1 MLKMKKIVCNRS
13 ITLLLSVVTL
23 ILCPTIA
30 EAANMTL
37 NLTIDGIYPSELAQ
51 GEARGK
57 GYVYV
62 DASSSFAGSSHAI
75 SSDGLLLESTKVMPK
90 LSDTQYMSQDNRTI
104 TFSGVSLRAIE
115 ADGSRFIGWGIN
127 GDIEGN
133 TMLVDNDISSTNKTY
148 TCTSSTGGTSNKT
161 HSATYYAKFIARTYQ
176 ARVENGSAIILNAD
190 GSTKPGGGV
199 VTYIIK
205 DKGTDGTTLND
216 ASTRSAIT
224 MSDGVSTFTQSA
236 DNQGGSKGASYE
248 VEWTVTVEE
257 GYYLAGWATN
267 PDGTGLIN
275 GATTK
280 TYTDQ
285 TKTETETSATTRKL
299 YAVLRECVVYK
310 DNARAVAILV
320 NNEGVPE
327 IKNGTYVK
335 EGGYVNI
342 NAEAVDQMDVTA
354 GTGNYITSEA
364 TSYKFNYTYNVTEKT
379 GYKFM
384 GWYDKTALENQCT
397 TNGKVD
403 FSQAESTQKS
413 YEKEHTTTVLYSNKA
428 NAPEGATMYAV
439 FRPSI
444 TYWHYG
450 PHVTIGGDAED
461 RADKGK
467 VYADN
472 GEAGSV
478 EGVAAEKWAVELYDK
493 TPSSQVDNPVYTYTY
508 YAKTD
513 KPEKY
518 AFKGWAYT
526 PYEEPTYKENPLK
539 GCEFT
544 TPGDNTTED
553 NPYLTPTLYAIFE
566 SYFYKAPPASFAN
579 LSENLGSIA
588 VSLEATNAP
597 TWSDVN
603 LNAADVLQQVA
614 ADEDQYEYSVHY
626 YAKKKLGSYFLGW
639 STTADGLNIIP
650 ESNTEEN
657 GVYHYVPKNNYITR
671 AKDKDFPHVAAPLYA
686 VFRSDIDIRQQDRMI
701 VYIDDEGN
709 GNINDA
715 KVLVDFQKA
724 DILTATLSG
733 NDASFFTLSNRSGS
747 KSGKTINFD
756 ATQGLIE
763 MVVSYTNDDLRAA
776 VGKKAEITFSAN
788 YEGQTVTRSIVIV
801 VEEAPIITFLP
812 TDGKGTY
819 TVKMTNGSGVNYTM
833 DKTATE
839 NLKVAVT
846 HESMSN
852 IEMHLTEDV
861 KENPDNYYFFG
872 WQMIDGD
879 EVTYLSYDE
888 LCNYQ
893 FTKSVKVRAQFL
905 HPNHATY
912 FIKGDLTNT
921 PYSDLAL
928 ALADASKLKHS
939 TDNPQ
944 VVVFNAKP
952 KGVKIK
958 EGILPQG
965 DYTIPEGVTLL
976 IPGDDTNR
984 HVETLEE
991 KDYEGAGFTEYV
1003 KWTVEKG
1010 TTITVK
1016 GGGAVS
1022 IYANILCEGTSGANG
1037 RPAQYGHIQLGE
1049 NVKMTFESGA
1059 NLYAFGYITGS
1070 QTASVLMKDG
1080 SKVKEMFQIYDWRG
1094 GSATGLR
1101 LNTFKDNK
1109 VFIVGQYYV
1118 QNIEVPL
1125 TLEPNAKEILAAGLP
1140 VSGGITHTETTFMS
1154 ADAGFFQMGD
1164 ATTITKYY
1172 NADEDRLVFVASQMK
1187 TPTKIAKLG
1196 GVSLTVRILIAATT
1210 INSAEFVL
1218 PVPHN
1223 YDVIMK
1229 DNVTVQVLHD
1239 FALMPGATMT
1249 IDKGATCKLQANSGK
1264 ANLYVYDKKYST
1276 INGVGYFGQ
1285 YNKEFIGI
1293 SNRPGGRQYERA
1305 SNDIVDAKIV
1315 VDGVLE
1321 CTSTGALY
1329 TTNSY
1334 TESVDHANITSNGG
1348 GKVIYNTLGSTTK
1361 IYQVNQS
1368 GTSVSTVNLPVA
1380 PARLL
1385 NAKGNILYQV
1395 PDDNETYTYR
1405 DGIWRNENID
1415 GISPNIPAVK
1425 NNIPTFTVSPSY
1437 TFSTYVGESQGTP
1450 TDIVTANDNVDW
1462 TSTSVTWAYSI
1473 VGQDADQFSFTW
1485 GGTQPS
1491 ATVTFTPE
1499 SEGVKK
1505 AVLRIT
1511 ATYEKAY
1518 DYNASKKHKHIYTKD
1533 VQLIGNASYLKTNTL
1548 AFEDLNV
1555 LYTGQGAISLFKAN
1569 SKNNSK
1575 PITISITPNPNVEVK
1590 EQGDASF
1597 TGNTEAATITPT
1609 KVGSIVIT
1617 ATQDADL
1624 TNHIAATTISKT
1636 VEVTERVVWN
1646 WDILYF
1652 GTVNEN
1658 PITVLDGSTNWTLT
1672 EKEDKSNI
1680 IAYNATN
1687 KTATI
1692 EDQIAGKYEV
1702 TFTFTQNGESQ
1713 DFKSTVIANP
1723 QHLRVDVN
1731 NDTVFRAVTLSANET
1746 VEFNTTAKAVKFQST
1761 ANSISQ
1767 WKMTFIGVPDKI
1779 YFKPQGNNAWQ
1790 IEESYNGINW
1800 TTSFPWKYIAN
1811 NSDFEMSLMP
1821 STRYLRISYGAGET
1835 TPALL
1840 KELYITELAH
1850 VKADVEKLY
1859 MPFTVNEDGTKAAI
1873 LTPKEIVLTYANT
1886 ATLSIATSNKDI
1898 FKVKKSS
1905 DSGEAGE
1912 TLTIPPTTET
1922 NPFGIT
1928 GIEVISHAT
1937 TEQQGYLYVYEGSNM
1952 VLQIPIT
1959 TYAFPQ
1965 ELPIKLATDKP
1976 DGGDRYYYV
1985 ATRTHNAEWNGT
1997 DGVRTITLNN
2007 AVSDAAP
2014 EVVFA
2019 FRGNPTY
2026 ISFDHTTAKGT
2037 WEIEQSTDGAN
2048 WEGVPHNDANSDI
2061 MNGTQLKRTV
2071 SPTAN
2076 YLRVIYQSPYAEKI
2090 NITNLVI
2097 VGDASAVVDP
2107 ALLELYDDTP
2117 KSFTASVVNLAGMT
2131 ITVTKGDFA
2140 VSASEAGTYT
2150 TPLTLTRSENGF
2162 LDGKQMGDIPIFV
2175 KWNNTSNVAIE
2186 YGMLEI
2192 TNPNKNNELMATV
2205 ELIGIKDNITSGDMG
2220 IYTGVHNGKDGV
2232 VVENAAKYT
2241 LNGSFE
2247 DEAKEYRKVNI
2258 NAAIAPA
2265 GTPLFDYVVI
2275 YGETTT
2281 NDGTT
2286 TITTP
2291 TTMVGSNAKT
2301 PIYIYKKND
2310 AGTAYTFFKR
2320 VENANSKEKA
2330 WNVGGDDADAVTIPA
2345 NQNSVSMY
2353 ITGFCPYA
2361 STGYTKAD
2369 EGVWYFRAKGGQF
2382 IHIYLED
2389 CFIYSRS
2396 KTDDGHAFIDRGDG
2410 YSFIEPYVCGSGA
2423 VLVFA
2428 CDDKTNAGNPMNV
2441 TIHTLDRNMLKS
2453 HYGCFLQSVAGR
2465 AYQASSPM
2473 QIRVIDNTYIK
2484 ASATTLNFTDEWP
2497 ASQNAITGKR
2507 TNGFLSLQKQVN
2519 NAPSIDMGNGNTI
2532 VNFNG
2537 GQVELQNAQIVS
2549 PNYKSSLAIC
2559 PRAGTFAGILLAY
2572 GMGTDDVEGTVN
2584 FNDGTTTVLPMYV
2597 SPDYAESYLLDKDAS
2612 GNPIKKDG
2620 KFLTTC
2626 LRTPAKTFVYGGSHC
2641 MMRACTDP
2649 ESQGGAPKDK
2659 DGNLL
2664 GLYKYPQNP
2673 ASGHRGGWSVSA
2685 IGNGLVTPTT
2695 GNVPDYY
2702 KVESVTPNPGEDG
2715 QIDEIPCS
2723 TGCDD
2728 YLNFWFDPN
2737 FESAAQPEINKQISF
2752 WKTCMTLIKAEYA
2765 GYGGSV
2771 GGNTSVAM
2779 SGDLQT
2785 EIVKYLLYCKI
2796 DDNILEIISEADY
2809 QAPVMN
2815 PAPEGGNYLP
2825 VHPSEVGEEVEHY
2838 ITNEKPFQVENK
2850 LYYITTATADVW
2862 NAFTAPFD
2870 VANIYIMETYPENEL
2885 QKMED
2890 NGKTRSEILK
2900 EQAKHNADFASFFGV
2915 TIALKQN
2922 KTFDRIYSEYMSWAN
2937 TQDATLGLK
2946 TPDYTPRGMQKLVP
2960 FNGSNWSTADFY
2972 LNENN
2977 GDWVYTGTVGKEFET
2992 QWIFPDASDGVLLEK
3007 GKTYSMLLP
3016 FCTKCADNGK
3026 NTIEDR
3032 TFWDYWSGKFLIFE
3046 STDGPHE
3053 VQGKNYVDDMMLNA
3067 APANN
3072 SAILMGNSSFA
3083 EVEPAPE
3090 KVYYYSGDLM
3100 HSTFSYDQFGVT
3112 VNPTESFVM
3121 MNVATPSGVRVKGL
3135 TTSGQLIYDN
3145 DGTATGGNIPTVGG
3159 GNDLFITD
3167 IVGGV
3172 NIAVAEPQQVR
3183 VMSATGAIIYSG
3195 MVQTAVDVFLPT
3207 AGVYVVAGDNEV
3219 HKILH

>member
-1 MLKMKKIVCNRS
+1 MKSIFSQISKSSLFNHVMRLAIVVVCLSYSAAATAGNTYHSKMTVKVATNS
-13 ITLLLSVVTL
+13 T
-23 ILCPTIA
+23 
-30 EAANMTL
+30 
-37 NLTIDGIYPSELAQ
+37 
-51 GEARGK
+51 GK
-57 GYVYV
+57 GKVWVTKTKDSAPAENAYLPENY
-62 DASSSFAGSSHAI
+62 SSQSIYKTSTHTYYLYALAN
-75 SSDGLLLESTKVMPK
+75 DGYYHS
-90 LSDTQYMSQDNRTI
+90 
-104 TFSGVSLRAIE
+104 A
-115 ADGSRFIGWGIN
+115 W
-127 GDIEGN
+127 
-133 TMLVDNDISSTNKTY
+133 STNEA
-148 TCTSSTGGTSNKT
+148 GTSVLDN
-161 HSATYYAKFIARTYQ
+161 SATGTKQFAHQVTAT
-176 ARVENGSAIILNAD
+176 
-190 GSTKPGGGV
+190 STTESSP
-199 VTYIIK
+199 TPF
-205 DKGTDGTTLND
+205 
-216 ASTRSAIT
+216 TR
-224 MSDGVSTFTQSA
+224 
-236 DNQGGSKGASYE
+236 
-248 VEWTVTVEE
+248 
-257 GYYLAGWATN
+257 WAVF
-267 PDGTGLIN
+267 
-275 GATTK
+275 K
-280 TYTDQ
+280 EQ
-285 TKTETETSATTRKL
+285 
-299 YAVLRECVVYK
+299 VVYK
-310 DNARAVAILV
+310 DYTRAIAMLV
-320 NNEGVPE
+320 KIDGTPELDGEGNP
-327 IKNGTYVK
+327 VK
-335 EGGYVNI
+335 DGGYVNI
-342 NAEAVDQMDVTA
+342 GSDAVDQVDVPYAGPTEYVTA
-354 GTGNYITSEA
+354 NASSHTWNYEYYA
-364 TSYKFNYTYNVTEKT
+364 KPKAN
-379 GYKFM
+379 YKFM
-384 GWYDKTALENQCT
+384 GWFKQSDLMDQIT

-403 FSQAESTQKS
+403 FAQAESSEEYYNKTDYS
-413 YEKEHTTTVLYSNKA
+413 TTTLYSQKD
-428 NAPEGATMYAV
+428 NAPSGDVMIAV
-439 FRPSI
+439 FRPSL
-444 TYWHYG
+444 TYYHYG

-461 RADKGK
+461 RADKGH
-467 VYADN
+467 VYAD
-472 GEAGSV
+472 GGTAATID
-478 EGVAAEKWAVELYDK
+478 GVPDDKWKIEIYDK
-493 TPSSQVDNPVYTYTY
+493 NIDYKEDDPKYGYTF
-508 YAKTD
+508 YAETEQ
-513 KPEKY
+513 PTMY
-518 AFKGWAYT
+518 AFKGWAYAPFDEPIYYDNPFVATDIFLATDDNIT
-526 PYEEPTYKENPLK
+526 PE
-539 GCEFT
+539 
-544 TPGDNTTED
+544 

-579 LSENLGSIA
+579 LSEDLGSIA
-588 VSLEATNAP
+588 VSLGATNTPA
-597 TWSDVN
+597 WSEVN
-603 LNAADVLQQVA
+603 VNASTDLQQVA
-614 ADEDQYEYSVHY
+614 ANGDSYEYSVHY
-626 YAKKKLGSYFLGW
+626 YAKKKVGSYFLGW
-639 STTADGLNIIP
+639 STTADGQNLIP
-650 ESNTEEN
+650 GSATEEN
-657 GVYHYVPKNNYITR
+657 GVYHYVPTENYVTR
-671 AKDKDFPHVAAPLYA
+671 AKDKDYPHVAAPLYA

-733 NDASFFTLSNRSGS
+733 ADASFFTLSNRSGS

-763 MVVSYTNDDLRAA
+763 LVVSYTNDDLRAA

-788 YEGQTVTRSIVIV
+788 YEGQTVTRSVVIV

-833 DKTATE
+833 DKNTKE

-852 IEMHLTEDV
+852 IEMNLTEDV
-861 KENPDNYYFFG
+861 NGTSDKYYFFG

-879 EVTYLSYDE
+879 EVTYLSYDK
-888 LCNYQ
+888 LCTYQ
-893 FTKSVKVRAQFL
+893 FTKSVKVRAQFVHL
-905 HPNHATY
+905 NHATY
-912 FIKGDLTNT
+912 FIKDDITNT

-928 ALADASKLKHS
+928 ALSDASKLKNS
-939 TDNPQ
+939 TGNPQ
-944 VVVFNAKP
+944 IVVFNAEP
-952 KGVKIK
+952 NGTKIT

-976 IPGDDTNR
+976 IPGDKDNNHATS
-984 HVETLEE
+984 HEE
-991 KDYEGAGFTEYV
+991 LNYEGSGSEYV
-1003 KWTVEKG
+1003 KWTIEKG
-1010 TTITVK
+1010 ATITVK

-1022 IYANILCEGTSGANG
+1022 IYANIQCSGADKPNG
-1037 RPAQYGHIQLGE
+1037 KPAQYGHIQLGE
-1049 NVKMTFESGA
+1049 NVKMTFENGSR
-1059 NLYAFGYITGS
+1059 LYAFGYITGS

-1080 SKVKEMFQIYDWRG
+1080 SEVKEMFQIYDWRG
-1094 GSATGLR
+1094 GRASAQGLYGM
-1101 LNTFKDNK
+1101 LMMGSGPFQDDD
-1109 VFIVGQYYV
+1109 VFLVGQYYV

-1125 TLEPNAKEILAAGLP
+1125 TLEPNAKEILVAGIN
-1140 VSGGITHTETTFMS
+1140 VSKDVTHTEVTFMS
-1154 ADAGFFQMGD
+1154 ADVGFFQMGD

-1172 NADEDRLVFVASQMK
+1172 NADEDRLVFVVAQQPGKSA
-1187 TPTKIAKLG
+1187 TKVAKLG
-1196 GVSLTVRILIAATT
+1196 GVSLTITIEGQTRT
-1210 INSAEFVL
+1210 INSADYVL
-1218 PVPHN
+1218 PIPHN

-1229 DNVTVQVLHD
+1229 DNATVQVLHD
-1239 FALMPGATMT
+1239 NALLPGATLT
-1249 IDKGATCKLQANSGK
+1249 INKGCTCDILS
-1264 ANLYVYDKKYST
+1264 NLFVYDKKYST
-1276 INGVGYFGQ
+1276 KDGVGYFSVTNSEYKTITG
-1285 YNKEFIGI
+1285 
-1293 SNRPGGRQYERA
+1293 RPGGILYTRT
-1305 SNDIVDAKIV
+1305 SNDLVDAKIV
-1315 VDGVLE
+1315 VDGILN

-1329 TTNSY
+1329 TTNSSSE
-1334 TESVDHANITSNGG
+1334 TTDHANITSHGG
-1348 GKVIYNTLGSTTK
+1348 GKVLYGTLGTK
-1361 IYQVNQS
+1361 TETYQAKQS
-1368 GTSVSTVNLPVA
+1368 SGVMAISTVSIPVA
-1380 PARLL
+1380 SARLL
-1385 NAKGNILYQV
+1385 NANGTYEKPYE
-1395 PDDNETYTYR
+1395 DNLSYTYVNGKWTANGA
-1405 DGIWRNENID
+1405 DQQPI
-1415 GISPNIPAVK
+1415 IPAVK

-1437 TFSTYVGESQGTP
+1437 TFSTYVGESQSTP

-1462 TSTSVTWAYSI
+1462 TSTSVTWASSI

-1518 DYNASKKHKHIYTKD
+1518 ANASGKHKHIYTKD
-1533 VQLIGNASYLKTNTL
+1533 VQLIGNASYLNTNTL
-1548 AFEDLNV
+1548 AFEDLDV
-1555 LYTGQGAISLFKAN
+1555 LYTGQGAIPLFKTN
-1569 SKNNSK
+1569 SQNNSN

-1590 EQGDASF
+1590 EQGNASF

-1609 KVGSIVIT
+1609 KVGSIVIK
-1617 ATQDADL
+1617 ATQPADL
-1624 TNHIAATTISKT
+1624 TYDIAATTITKT

-1702 TFTFTQNGESQ
+1702 TFTFTQNGVSQ

-1767 WKMTFIGVPDKI
+1767 WKMTFIGVPDKL

-1886 ATLSIATSNKDI
+1886 ATLSVRTSDSNI

-1912 TLTIPPTTET
+1912 TLTIPPTNGT

-1952 VLQIPIT
+1952 VLQIPIV

-1985 ATRTHNAEWNGT
+1985 TTRTHNAEWNGA

-2014 EVVFA
+2014 YLTFA

-2026 ISFDHTTAKGT
+2026 ISFDYTTAKGT

-2048 WEGVPHNDANSDI
+2048 WEGVPHNDANNDI
-2061 MNGTQLKRTV
+2061 MNGTNLKRTV
-2071 SPTAN
+2071 KPEAN

-2107 ALLELYDDTP
+2107 ARLELYDDTP

-2140 VSASEAGTYT
+2140 VSVSKAGTYT
-2150 TPLTLTRSENGF
+2150 TPLQLTSSDNGF

-2175 KWNNTSNVAIE
+2175 KWNNTFNVAIE

-2220 IYTGVHNGKDGV
+2220 IYTGVHNGEDGV
-2232 VVENAAKYT
+2232 VVENVAKYT

-2258 NAAIAPA
+2258 GAAIAPG

-2330 WNVGGDDADAVTIPA
+2330 WNVGGEDADAVTIPA
-2345 NQNSVSMY
+2345 NQTSVSMY

-2361 STGYTKAD
+2361 STGYTKVD
-2369 EGVWYFRAKGGQF
+2369 EGVWYFRANGGQF
-2382 IHIYLED
+2382 IDIYLED

-2428 CDDKTNAGNPMNV
+2428 CNDKANAGNPMNV

-2497 ASQNAITGKR
+2497 ASQNAITGNR

-2659 DGNLL
+2659 YGNLL

-2796 DDNILEIISEADY
+2796 DDNILEVISKADY

-2825 VHPSEVGEEVEHY
+2825 VHPSEVGKDVEHY

-2922 KTFDRIYSEYMSWAN
+2922 KNFDRIYSEYMSWAN

-2946 TPDYTPRGMQKLVP
+2946 TQTGYKPRGMQKLVP
-2960 FNGSNWSTADFY
+2960 FDGYNWSTADFY

-2977 GDWVYTGTVGKEFET
+2977 GDWVYTGTVGKKFET
-2992 QWIFPDASDGVLLEK
+2992 KWIFPDASDGVLLEK

-3053 VQGKNYVDDMMLNA
+3053 VQGKNYVDDMMQNA

-3083 EVEPAPE
+3083 SVDPEPSAA
-3090 KVYYYSGDLM
+3090 YYYSGDLM
-3100 HSTFSYDQFGVT
+3100 HSTFTKDARGMSA
-3112 VNPTESFVM
+3112 NPTESFLM
-3121 MNVATPSGVRVKGL
+3121 INIQTPSGVRVKGV
-3135 TTSGQLIYDN
+3135 TTSGQIIYDTDSDDN
-3145 DGTATGGNIPTVGG
+3145 QGTTTGNIPTVGG
-3159 GNDLFITD
+3159 GNDIFITSTATG
-3167 IVGGV
+3167 I

-3183 VMSATGAIIYSG
+3183 VMSATGATLFSG
-3195 MVQTAVDVFLPT
+3195 MVQTAVDVALPT

>member
-1 MLKMKKIVCNRS
+1 MKK
-13 ITLLLSVVTL
+13 LLSIVICVLLGVTAL
-23 ILCPTIA
+23 W
-30 EAANMTL
+30 AANGTTTVHAYAMYDSDR
-37 NLTIDGIYPSELAQ
+37 DGTYEQ
-51 GEARGK
+51 G
-57 GYVYV
+57 
-62 DASSSFAGSSHAI
+62 
-75 SSDGLLLESTKVMPK
+75 
-90 LSDTQYMSQDNRTI
+90 
-104 TFSGVSLRAIE
+104 
-115 ADGSRFIGWGIN
+115 
-127 GDIEGN
+127 
-133 TMLVDNDISSTNKTY
+133 
-148 TCTSSTGGTSNKT
+148 GGTVQAYASTADRWSKGDYVAGTTNATGTYSYATGTGYSGTIFKQGYKIKVSVI
-161 HSATYYAKFIARTYQ
+161 SAT
-176 ARVENGSAIILNAD
+176 
-190 GSTKPGGGV
+190 
-199 VTYIIK
+199 
-205 DKGTDGTTLND
+205 
-216 ASTRSAIT
+216 
-224 MSDGVSTFTQSA
+224 
-236 DNQGGSKGASYE
+236 
-248 VEWTVTVEE
+248 E
-257 GYYLAGWATN
+257 GYYFSGWYTGESPSSTLLTTN
-267 PDGTGLIN
+267 VDWTKEDYGHNENGGDVRRYAIFKEKSVHIN
-275 GATTK
+275 RT
-280 TYTDQ
+280 
-285 TKTETETSATTRKL
+285 
-299 YAVLRECVVYK
+299 
-310 DNARAVAILV
+310 RAVAVLV
-320 NNEGVPE
+320 NKEGLIDKDE
-327 IKNGTYVK
+327 NGNPVIEN
-335 EGGYVNI
+335 EGGYVNV
-342 NAEAVDQMDVTA
+342 NADPTVDMDMPY
-354 GTGNYITSEA
+354 GNGEYVYDSEA
-364 TSYKFNYTYNVTEKT
+364 TDPDGKHTWIYTYNVTPKE
-379 GYKFM
+379 GYQFI
-384 GWYDKTALENQCT
+384 GWYTKTDFDNHIS
-397 TNGKVD
+397 TNGKIDLHDYENNSV
-403 FSQAESTQKS
+403 S
-413 YEKEHTTTVLYSNKA
+413 YTKEYTTTTLHGKKEE
-428 NAPEGATMYAV
+428 APEGETMYAV
-439 FRPSI
+439 FRPSL

-450 PHVTIGGDAED
+450 PRVTIGGDAED
-461 RADKGK
+461 RVNKGK
-467 VYADN
+467 VYADK
-472 GEAGSV
+472 GEAGTV
-478 EGVAAEKWAVELYDK
+478 DGVPNNSWAIELYDK
-493 TPSSQVDNPVYTYTY
+493 TKSSKVDDPVYTYTY

-526 PYEEPTYKENPLK
+526 PYDEPIFTDNPLI

-544 TPGDNTTED
+544 ATDANTAED

-579 LSENLGSIA
+579 LSEDLGSIA
-588 VSLEATNAP
+588 VSLGATNTPA
-597 TWSDVN
+597 WSEVN
-603 LNAADVLQQVA
+603 VNASTDLQQVA
-614 ADEDQYEYSVHY
+614 ANGDSYEYSVHY
-626 YAKKKLGSYFLGW
+626 YAKKKVGSYFLGW

-650 ESNTEEN
+650 GSATEEN
-657 GVYHYVPKNNYITR
+657 GVYHYVPTENYVTR
-671 AKDKDFPHVAAPLYA
+671 AKDKDYPHVAASLYA

-733 NDASFFTLSNRSGS
+733 ADASFFTLSNRSGS
-747 KSGKTINFD
+747 KSGKTISFD

-763 MVVSYTNDDLRAA
+763 MVVSYTDDDLRAA

-833 DKTATE
+833 DKTAKE

-861 KENPDNYYFFG
+861 NGNSDKYYFFG

-893 FTKSVKVRAQFL
+893 FTKSVKVRAQFVHL
-905 HPNHATY
+905 NHATY
-912 FIKGDLTNT
+912 FIKNDITNT
-921 PYSDLAL
+921 QYSDLTMAL
-928 ALADASKLKHS
+928 TDATKLKNS
-939 TDNPQ
+939 TGNAQ

-952 KGVKIK
+952 NGTKIT

-976 IPGDDTNR
+976 IPGDDKNR

-991 KDYEGAGFTEYV
+991 SDYSGSGNTPYV

-1010 TTITVK
+1010 STITVK
-1016 GGGAVS
+1016 GGAAVS
-1022 IYANILCEGTSGANG
+1022 IYAKIYAGGADLQCG
-1037 RPAQYGHIQLGE
+1037 QPANYGHIQLGE
-1049 NVKMTFESGA
+1049 NVKMTFENGA

-1070 QTASVLMKDG
+1070 QTASVLMKNG
-1080 SKVKEMFQIYDWRG
+1080 SKVKEMFRINDWRG
-1094 GSATGLR
+1094 GSATGLN
-1101 LNTFKDNK
+1101 LNTFQDNK
-1109 VFIVGQYYV
+1109 IFIVGQYYV

-1125 TLEPNAKEILAAGLP
+1125 TLEPEATEILAAGIN
-1140 VSGGITHTETTFMS
+1140 VDKSVTHTECTFAS
-1154 ADAGFFQMGD
+1154 TDAGFFQLGD
-1164 ATTITKYY
+1164 ATTLTKYY
-1172 NADEDRLVFVASQMK
+1172 NVDEDRLVFVVSQQQGK
-1187 TPTKIAKLG
+1187 TPQKVAKLG
-1196 GVSLTVRILIAATT
+1196 NVSLTMLIMGTSQT
-1210 INSAEFVL
+1210 IDSKDYVL

-1223 YDVIMK
+1223 YDVIMENNAK
-1229 DNVTVQVLHD
+1229 VQVLYD
-1239 FALMPGATMT
+1239 FAFMPGSTFT
-1249 IDKGATCKLQANSGK
+1249 INRGCTCQVKANSGT
-1264 ANLYVYDKKYST
+1264 ANIYVYDKIYST
-1276 INGVGYFGQ
+1276 LNGTGFFSST
-1285 YNKEFIGI
+1285 NKELKPITG
-1293 SNRPGGRQYERA
+1293 RPGGMQYTRTA
-1305 SNDIVDAKIV
+1305 NDLEDAKFV
-1315 VDGVLE
+1315 VDGILD

-1329 TTNSY
+1329 TTNS
-1334 TESVDHANITSNGG
+1334 TSETKNHANITSNGG
-1348 GKVIYNTLGSTTK
+1348 GKVIYNTLGSKTK
-1361 IYQVNQS
+1361 VYQAKQS
-1368 GTSVSTVNLPVA
+1368 TASLLGVSYQKIDVVSLPVA

-1385 NAKGNILYQV
+1385 NAGGDYQV
-1395 PDDNETYTYR
+1395 PVANTSYTYVNGKWTANGA
-1405 DGIWRNENID
+1405 DQQ
-1415 GISPNIPAVK
+1415 PNIPAVK

-1437 TFSTYVGESQGTP
+1437 TISAYVGESQSIS

-1473 VGQDADQFSFTW
+1473 VGQDADQFTFTW
-1485 GGTQPS
+1485 GAKPA
-1491 ATVTFTPE
+1491 ATVKFTPK

-1511 ATYEKAY
+1511 ATYKKVY
-1518 DYNASKKHKHIYTKD
+1518 DYDASKKHTHIYTKD
-1533 VQLIGNASYLKTNTL
+1533 VQLIGNASYLKTNKL
-1548 AFEDLNV
+1548 AFEDLST
-1555 LYTGQGAISLFKAN
+1555 LYKGQSAIALFKAN
-1569 SKNNSK
+1569 SKNNGK
-1575 PITISITPNPNVEVK
+1575 PITITTTPKGVVTTSEIDNN
-1590 EQGDASF
+1590 
-1597 TGNTEAATITPT
+1597 ATITANQVG
-1609 KVGSIVIT
+1609 KVTIT
-1617 ATQDADL
+1617 ATQPADL
-1624 TNHIAATTISKT
+1624 TNHIAATTITKT
-1636 VEVTERVVWN
+1636 VEVTKRVVWN

-1652 GTVNEN
+1652 GTVNKN
-1658 PITVLDGSTNWTLT
+1658 PITVLDGSTGWTLVESKDT
-1672 EKEDKSNI
+1672 SNVVAFDKNTLI
-1680 IAYNATN
+1680 
-1687 KTATI
+1687 ATI
-1692 EDQIAGKYEV
+1692 EDQIAGKYGAE
-1702 TFTFTQNGESQ
+1702 FTFKQGEENEI
-1713 DFKSTVIANP
+1713 FKSVIITNP

-1859 MPFTVNEDGTKAAI
+1859 MPFTVNGDNSKAAI
-1873 LTPKEIVLTYANT
+1873 LTPKEVVLTYANT
-1886 ATLSIATSNKDI
+1886 ATLSVRTSDSNI

-1952 VLQIPIT
+1952 VLQIPIV

-1985 ATRTHNAEWNGT
+1985 TTRTHNAEWNGV

-2014 EVVFA
+2014 YLTFA

-2037 WEIEQSTDGAN
+2037 WEIEQSTDGVN

-2061 MNGTQLKRTV
+2061 MNSTQLKRTV

-2090 NITNLVI
+2090 DITNLII
-2097 VGDASAVVDP
+2097 VGDASAVVNP
-2107 ALLELYDDTP
+2107 ARLELYNATP

-2150 TPLTLTRSENGF
+2150 TPLKLTSSENGF

-2258 NAAIAPA
+2258 DAAIAPG

-2310 AGTAYTFFKR
+2310 TGTAYAFFKR

-2330 WNVGGDDADAVTIPA
+2330 WNVGGEDADAVTIPTGK
-2345 NQNSVSMY
+2345 NSLSMY

-2361 STGYTKAD
+2361 STGYTKVD
-2369 EGVWYFRAKGGQF
+2369 EGVWYFRANKDQS
-2382 IHIYLED
+2382 IDIYLED

-2410 YSFIEPYVCGSGA
+2410 YSFVEPYVCGSGA

-2428 CDDKTNAGNPMNV
+2428 CDNKTNVGNPMKV
-2441 TIHTLDRNMLKS
+2441 TIHTLKRNMLKS

-2465 AYQASSPM
+2465 AYQASSPL
-2473 QIRVIDNTYIK
+2473 QIRVLDNTYIK
-2484 ASATTLNFTDEWP
+2484 GSATTLNFTDEWP

-2572 GMGTDDVEGTVN
+2572 GMGTDDVGGTVN

-2597 SPDYAESYLLDKDAS
+2597 SPDFAESYLLDKDAN

-2649 ESQGGAPKDK
+2649 ESQGGAPKNK
-2659 DGNLL
+2659 PGENGVLL
-2664 GLYKYPQNP
+2664 GLYKYPYADPNP
-2673 ASGHRGGWSVSA
+2673 ADAQNKTNNWGWTEIA
-2685 IGNGLVTPTT
+2685 DGNGLVTPKS
-2695 GNVPDYY
+2695 VPGGYG
-2702 KVESVTPNPGEDG
+2702 VSSVTPNTNG
-2715 QIDEIPCS
+2715 
-2723 TGCDD
+2723 TDD
-2728 YLNFWFDPN
+2728 VNDDFLNLWFDPS
-2737 FESAAQPEINKQISF
+2737 FEPSAQPEIDKQISF

-2779 SGDLQT
+2779 SGDMQT
-2785 EIVKYLLYCKI
+2785 EIIKYLLYCKI
-2796 DDNILEIISEADY
+2796 DDNILEVIQGSDY

-2815 PAPEGGNYLP
+2815 PAPEGGSYLP
-2825 VHPSEVGEEVEHY
+2825 IHPSEVGQDVERY

-2862 NAFTAPFD
+2862 NAFTAPFN

-2885 QKMED
+2885 QKLED
-2890 NGKTRSEILK
+2890 NGMTRTEILK

-2937 TQDATLGLK
+2937 AQDEALGLK
-2946 TPDYTPRGMQKLVP
+2946 AQADYKRRGMQKLVP
-2960 FNGSNWSTADFY
+2960 FDGFNWSTADFY

-2992 QWIFPDASDGVLLEK
+2992 KWIFPDASDGVLLEK

-3016 FCTKCADNGK
+3016 FCTKCADNGN
-3026 NTIEDR
+3026 NTIEGR

-3046 STDGPHE
+3046 STEGPHN
-3053 VQGKNYVDDMMLNA
+3053 VNGKNYVDNMMLNVT
-3067 APANN
+3067 PANN

-3100 HSTFSYDQFGVT
+3100 HSTFTKDDRGMSA
-3112 VNPTESFVM
+3112 NPTESFVM
-3121 MNVATPSGVRVKGL
+3121 MNVATPSGIRVKGL

-3145 DGTATGGNIPTVGG
+3145 DGTTTGGNIPTVGG
-3159 GNDLFITD
+3159 GNDLFITSTATG
-3167 IVGGV
+3167 I

>member
-1 MLKMKKIVCNRS
+1 MKK
-13 ITLLLSVVTL
+13 LLSIVICVLLGVTS
-23 ILCPTIA
+23 TIF
-30 EAANMTL
+30 
-37 NLTIDGIYPSELAQ
+37 AQ
-51 GEARGK
+51 GTVTFNAYALGEG
-57 GYVYV
+57 
-62 DASSSFAGSSHAI
+62 I
-75 SSDGLLLESTKVMPK
+75 SQATNATIYGGG
-90 LSDTQYMSQDNRTI
+90 TI
-104 TFSGVSLRAIE
+104 TITGKSASINWLGQSSWSQAFSETGTSI
-115 ADGSRFIGWGIN
+115 
-127 GDIEGN
+127 
-133 TMLVDNDISSTNKTY
+133 TNKTATEARYKGVFDTY
-148 TCTSSTGGTSNKT
+148 TAGVKVIL
-161 HSATYYAKFIARTYQ
+161 SATPATGYYFDGFTETNSLNPTTWVSRTSPYGGDEGVELSYNGSNYSKTYF
-176 ARVENGSAIILNAD
+176 AIFKEKSVHINRTRAMAVLVNKEGLIDKDENG
-190 GSTKPGGGV
+190 
-199 VTYIIK
+199 
-205 DKGTDGTTLND
+205 
-216 ASTRSAIT
+216 
-224 MSDGVSTFTQSA
+224 
-236 DNQGGSKGASYE
+236 
-248 VEWTVTVEE
+248 
-257 GYYLAGWATN
+257 N
-267 PDGTGLIN
+267 PVI
-275 GATTK
+275 
-280 TYTDQ
+280 
-285 TKTETETSATTRKL
+285 
-299 YAVLRECVVYK
+299 
-310 DNARAVAILV
+310 V
-320 NNEGVPE
+320 N
-327 IKNGTYVK
+327 
-335 EGGYVNI
+335 EGGYVNV
-342 NAEAVDQMDVTA
+342 NADPTNQMDMPF
-354 GTGNYITSEA
+354 GNGEYVYDSEL
-364 TSYKFNYTYNVTEKT
+364 TDPDGKHTWTYTYNVTPKE
-379 GYKFM
+379 GYQFI
-384 GWYDKTALENQCT
+384 GWYTKTDFDNHIS
-397 TNGKVD
+397 TNGKID
-403 FSQAESTQKS
+403 LHDYENNSESYT
-413 YEKEHTTTVLYSNKA
+413 KEYITTTLHGDKE
-428 NAPEGATMYAV
+428 NAPEGETMYAV
-439 FRPSI
+439 FRPSL

-461 RADKGK
+461 RVNKGK
-467 VYADN
+467 VYADK
-472 GEAGSV
+472 GEAGTV
-478 EGVAAEKWAVELYDK
+478 DGVPNSSWAVELYDK
-493 TPSSQVDNPVYTYTY
+493 TKSSKVDDPVYTYTY

-513 KPEKY
+513 KPDKY

-526 PYEEPTYKENPLK
+526 PYDEPIFTDNPLI

-544 TPGDNTTED
+544 ATDANTAED

-579 LSENLGSIA
+579 LSEDLGSIA
-588 VSLEATNAP
+588 VSLGATNTPA
-597 TWSDVN
+597 WSEVN
-603 LNAADVLQQVA
+603 VNASTDLQQVA
-614 ADEDQYEYSVHY
+614 ANGDSYEYSVHY
-626 YAKKKLGSYFLGW
+626 YAKKKVGSYFLGW

-650 ESNTEEN
+650 GSATEEN
-657 GVYHYVPKNNYITR
+657 GVYHYVPTENYVTR
-671 AKDKDFPHVAAPLYA
+671 AKDKDYPHVAASLYA

-733 NDASFFTLSNRSGS
+733 ADASFFTLSNRSGS

-763 MVVSYTNDDLRAA
+763 LVVSYTNDNLRAA

-833 DKTATE
+833 DKTAKE

-861 KENPDNYYFFG
+861 NGNSDKYYFFG

-893 FTKSVKVRAQFL
+893 FTKSVKVRAQFVHL
-905 HPNHATY
+905 NHATY
-912 FIKGDLTNT
+912 FIKDDITNT
-921 PYSDLAL
+921 QYSDLTM
-928 ALADASKLKHS
+928 ALADATKLKNS
-939 TDNPQ
+939 TGNAQ

-952 KGVKIK
+952 NGTKITEGV
-958 EGILPQG
+958 LPQG

-991 KDYEGAGFTEYV
+991 SDYSGSGNTPYV

-1010 TTITVK
+1010 STITVK
-1016 GGGAVS
+1016 GGAAVS
-1022 IYANILCEGTSGANG
+1022 IYAKIYAGGANLQCG
-1037 RPAQYGHIQLGE
+1037 QPASYGHIQLGE
-1049 NVKMTFESGA
+1049 NVKMTFENGA
-1059 NLYAFGYITGS
+1059 YLYAFGYITGS
-1070 QTASVLMKDG
+1070 QTASVLMKNG
-1080 SKVKEMFQIYDWRG
+1080 SKVKEMFRIADWRG
-1094 GSATGLR
+1094 GSATGLN
-1101 LNTFKDNK
+1101 LSTFQNNK
-1109 VFIVGQYYV
+1109 IFIVGQYYV
-1118 QNIEVPL
+1118 QNIEVPF
-1125 TLEPNAKEILAAGLP
+1125 TLEPEATEILAAGIN
-1140 VSGGITHTETTFMS
+1140 VDNSVTHTECTFAS
-1154 ADAGFFQMGD
+1154 TDAGFFQLGD
-1164 ATTITKYY
+1164 ATTLTRYY
-1172 NADEDRLVFVASQMK
+1172 NVDEDRLVFVVSQQQGK
-1187 TPTKIAKLG
+1187 TPQKVAKLG
-1196 GVSLTVRILIAATT
+1196 NVSLTMLIMGTSQT
-1210 INSAEFVL
+1210 IDSKDFVL

-1223 YDVIMK
+1223 YDVIMENNAK
-1229 DNVTVQVLHD
+1229 VQVLYD
-1239 FALMPGATMT
+1239 FAFMPGSTFT
-1249 IDKGATCKLQANSGK
+1249 INRGCTCQVKANSGT
-1264 ANLYVYDKKYST
+1264 ANIYVYDKKYST
-1276 INGVGYFGQ
+1276 LNGIGFFSST
-1285 YNKEFIGI
+1285 NKELKTLTG
-1293 SNRPGGRQYERA
+1293 RPGGMQYTRTA
-1305 SNDIVDAKIV
+1305 NDLVDAKFV
-1315 VDGVLE
+1315 VDGILD

-1329 TTNSY
+1329 TTNS
-1334 TESVDHANITSNGG
+1334 TSETVDHANITSNGG
-1348 GKVIYNTLGSTTK
+1348 GKVIYNTLGSETK
-1361 IYQVNQS
+1361 VYQAKQS
-1368 GTSVSTVNLPVA
+1368 TASLLGVSYQKIDVVSLPVA

-1385 NAKGNILYQV
+1385 NANGQYQV
-1395 PDDNETYTYR
+1395 PAANTSYTYVNGKWTANGA
-1405 DGIWRNENID
+1405 DQQ
-1415 GISPNIPAVK
+1415 PNIPAVK

-1437 TFSTYVGESQGTP
+1437 TFSTYVGESQSTP
-1450 TDIVTANDNVDW
+1450 TNIVTANSNVDW
-1462 TSTSVTWAYSI
+1462 NTVTWTSSI
-1473 VGQDADQFSFTW
+1473 IGQDADQFTFTW
-1485 GGTQPS
+1485 GTKPA
-1491 ATVTFTPE
+1491 ATVKFTPK

-1511 ATYEKAY
+1511 ATYKKTY
-1518 DYNASKKHKHIYTKD
+1518 DYDASKKHTHIYTKD

-1548 AFEDLNV
+1548 AFEDLDV
-1555 LYTGQGAISLFKAN
+1555 LYKGQNAIALFKAN

-1575 PITISITPNPNVEVK
+1575 AITITTTP
-1590 EQGDASF
+1590 
-1597 TGNTEAATITPT
+1597 TGMVTTSGSDNNATIMAKQVG
-1609 KVGSIVIT
+1609 KVTIT
-1617 ATQDADL
+1617 ATQLADL
-1624 TNHIAATTISKT
+1624 TNHIAATTITKT

-1800 TTSFPWKYIAN
+1800 TTSFPWKYIAT

-1886 ATLSIATSNKDI
+1886 ATLYVRTSDSNI

-1937 TEQQGYLYVYEGSNM
+1937 SEQQGYLYVYEGSNM

-1985 ATRTHNAEWNGT
+1985 TTRTHNAEWNGT

-2014 EVVFA
+2014 YLTFA

-2037 WEIEQSTDGAN
+2037 WEIEQSTDGVN
-2048 WEGVPHNDANSDI
+2048 WEGVSHNADNSDI

-2090 NITNLVI
+2090 NITNLII

-2107 ALLELYDDTP
+2107 ARMELDYNVPEQLTV
-2117 KSFTASVVNLAGMT
+2117 SAINLPSMT
-2131 ITVTKGDFA
+2131 ITSKNTNFTVA
-2140 VSASEAGTYT
+2140 HNSATASYATEIK
-2150 TPLTLTRSENGF
+2150 LTSADDSRLGENV
-2162 LDGKQMGDIPIFV
+2162 MGDIPIFV
-2175 KWNNTSNVAIE
+2175 KWTGSDAVE
-2186 YGMLEI
+2186 YGSLEI
-2192 TNPNKNNELMATV
+2192 INTADGTLLATV
-2205 ELIGIKDNITSGDMG
+2205 ELIGMRSQLTTGDVNIF
-2220 IYTGVHNGKDGV
+2220 TGVPTG
-2232 VVENAAKYT
+2232 YT

-2247 DEAKEYRKVNI
+2247 EDAKLYREVNI
-2258 NAAIAPA
+2258 GAAFSNATTP
-2265 GTPLFDYVVI
+2265 TPLFDYVVI

-2281 NDGTT
+2281 NDGSTI
-2286 TITTP
+2286 ITTP
-2291 TTMVGSNAKT
+2291 NTMVGSNAKT

-2310 AGTAYTFFKR
+2310 AGTAYAFFKR

-2369 EGVWYFRAKGGQF
+2369 EGVWYFRAKGGQS
-2382 IHIYLED
+2382 IDIYLED

-2428 CDDKTNAGNPMNV
+2428 CDDKTNVGNPMNV
-2441 TIHTLDRNMLKS
+2441 TIHTLDHNMLKS

-2685 IGNGLVTPTT
+2685 IGNGLVTPIT

-2765 GYGGSV
+2765 GYGGHV

-2796 DDNILEIISEADY
+2796 DDNILEVIKRADY

-2825 VHPSEVGEEVEHY
+2825 VHPSEVGDDVEHY

-2922 KTFDRIYSEYMSWAN
+2922 KNFDRIYREYMSWAN

-2946 TPDYTPRGMQKLVP
+2946 TQTGYTPRGMQKLVP
-2960 FNGSNWSTADFY
+2960 FNGFNWSTADFY

-2977 GDWVYTGTVGKEFET
+2977 GEWVYTGTVGKEFET

-3083 EVEPAPE
+3083 SVDPDASEA
-3090 KVYYYSGDLM
+3090 YYYSGDLM
-3100 HSTFSYDQFGVT
+3100 HSTFTKDVWGMSA
-3112 VNPTESFVM
+3112 NPTESFLM
-3121 MNVATPSGVRVKGL
+3121 INIQTPSGVRVKGV
-3135 TTSGQLIYDN
+3135 TTSGQIIYDTDSDDN
-3145 DGTATGGNIPTVGG
+3145 QGTTTGNLPTVGG
-3159 GNDLFITD
+3159 GNDLFITSTVEG
-3167 IVGGV
+3167 I
-3172 NIAVAEPQQVR
+3172 NIAVAEPQYVR
-3183 VMSATGAIIYSG
+3183 VLSSTGAVLYSG
-3195 MVQTAVDVFLPT
+3195 MVQTAVDVALPT
-3207 AGVYVVAGDNEV
+3207 TGVYVITGENEV

>member
-1 MLKMKKIVCNRS
+1 MLYAGDTFTKKGK
-13 ITLLLSVVTL
+13 TTVVATAL
-23 ILCPTIA
+23 NSGGTVLVEIDQPTKYWTVGLTSGWNTSEWKSSEYSQNGTA
-30 EAANMTL
+30 GVTSTGYGYTL
-37 NLTIDGIYPSELAQ
+37 NHIYTVFSREVFNETRNIQ
-51 GEARGK
+51 YRVSVQSTNT
-57 GYVYV
+57 GYY
-62 DASSSFAGSSHAI
+62 FAGWTKAKDENSTPFVSTTTYTSDVLGNTTNEQTINLYAI
-75 SSDGLLLESTKVMPK
+75 FKEKSVHK
-90 LSDTQYMSQDNRTI
+90 NRT
-104 TFSGVSLRAIE
+104 RAM
-115 ADGSRFIGWGIN
+115 AVLVN
-127 GDIEGN
+127 KEG
-133 TMLVDNDISSTNKTY
+133 LIDKD
-148 TCTSSTGGTSNKT
+148 
-161 HSATYYAKFIARTYQ
+161 
-176 ARVENGSAIILNAD
+176 ENG
-190 GSTKPGGGV
+190 
-199 VTYIIK
+199 
-205 DKGTDGTTLND
+205 
-216 ASTRSAIT
+216 
-224 MSDGVSTFTQSA
+224 
-236 DNQGGSKGASYE
+236 
-248 VEWTVTVEE
+248 
-257 GYYLAGWATN
+257 N
-267 PDGTGLIN
+267 PVI
-275 GATTK
+275 
-280 TYTDQ
+280 
-285 TKTETETSATTRKL
+285 
-299 YAVLRECVVYK
+299 
-310 DNARAVAILV
+310 V
-320 NNEGVPE
+320 N
-327 IKNGTYVK
+327 
-335 EGGYVNI
+335 EGGYVNV
-342 NAEAVDQMDVTA
+342 NADPTNQMDMSF
-354 GTGNYITSEA
+354 GNGEYVYESES
-364 TSYKFNYTYNVTEKT
+364 TDPDRMHKWKYTYNVTPKE
-379 GYKFM
+379 GYQFI
-384 GWYDKTALENQCT
+384 GWYTKTDFDNHIS
-397 TNGKVD
+397 TNGKIDLHDYENNSV
-403 FSQAESTQKS
+403 S
-413 YEKEHTTTVLYSNKA
+413 YTKEYTTTTLHGEKE
-428 NAPEGATMYAV
+428 NAPEGETMYAV
-439 FRPSI
+439 FRPSV

-450 PHVTIGGDAED
+450 PHVTIGGDADD
-461 RADKGK
+461 RVNKGK
-467 VYADN
+467 VYADK
-472 GEAGSV
+472 GEAGTV
-478 EGVAAEKWAVELYDK
+478 DGVPNNSWAIELYDK
-493 TPSSQVDNPVYTYTY
+493 TKSSKVDDPVYTYTY

-526 PYEEPTYKENPLK
+526 PYDEPIFTDNPLI

-544 TPGDNTTED
+544 ATDANTVEK

-579 LSENLGSIA
+579 LSEDLGSIA
-588 VSLEATNAP
+588 VSLGATNTPA
-597 TWSDVN
+597 WSEVN
-603 LNAADVLQQVA
+603 VNASTDLQQVA
-614 ADEDQYEYSVHY
+614 ANGDSYEYSVHY
-626 YAKKKLGSYFLGW
+626 YAKKKVGSYFLGW

-650 ESNTEEN
+650 GSATEEN
-657 GVYHYVPKNNYITR
+657 GVYHYVPTEDYVTR
-671 AKDKDFPHVAAPLYA
+671 AKDKDYPHVAASLYA

-724 DILTATLSG
+724 DILTAKLSG
-733 NDASFFTLSNRSGS
+733 ADAPFFTLSNRSGS

-763 MVVSYTNDDLRAA
+763 MVVSYTDDDLRAA

-812 TDGKGTY
+812 TDGKGAY
-819 TVKMTNGSGVNYTM
+819 TIKMTNGSGINYTM
-833 DKTATE
+833 KANTQE
-839 NLKVAVT
+839 NIKVPVT

-852 IEMHLTEDV
+852 IEMALTNDLSS
-861 KENPDNYYFFG
+861 DNYYFFG
-872 WQMIDGD
+872 WQIIDGND
-879 EVTYLSYDE
+879 ITYMSYE
-888 LCNYQ
+888 QLCTYQ
-893 FTKSVKVRAQFL
+893 FTKSVKVRAQFVHL
-905 HPNHATY
+905 NHATY
-912 FIKGDLTNT
+912 FIKDDITNT
-921 PYSDLAL
+921 QYSDLTM
-928 ALADASKLKHS
+928 ALADATKLKNS
-939 TDNPQ
+939 TGNAQ

-952 KGVKIK
+952 NGIKIT

-976 IPGDDTNR
+976 IPGDDSNR

-991 KDYEGAGFTEYV
+991 SDYSGGNTNTPYV

-1010 TTITVK
+1010 STITVK
-1016 GGGAVS
+1016 GGAAVS
-1022 IYANILCEGTSGANG
+1022 IYAKIYAGGADLQCG
-1037 RPAQYGHIQLGE
+1037 QPANYGHIQLGE
-1049 NVKMTFESGA
+1049 NVKMTFENGA

-1070 QTASVLMKDG
+1070 QTASVLMKNG
-1080 SKVKEMFQIYDWRG
+1080 SKVKEMFRINDWRG
-1094 GSATGLR
+1094 GSATGLN
-1101 LNTFKDNK
+1101 LNTFQDNK
-1109 VFIVGQYYV
+1109 IFIVGQYYV

-1125 TLEPNAKEILAAGLP
+1125 TLEPEATEILAAGIN
-1140 VSGGITHTETTFMS
+1140 VDKSVTHTECTFAS
-1154 ADAGFFQMGD
+1154 TDAGFFQLGD
-1164 ATTITKYY
+1164 ATTLTKYY
-1172 NADEDRLVFVASQMK
+1172 NVDEDRLVFVVSQQQGK
-1187 TPTKIAKLG
+1187 TPQKVAKLG
-1196 GVSLTVRILIAATT
+1196 NVSLTMLIMGTSQT
-1210 INSAEFVL
+1210 IDSKDFVL

-1223 YDVIMK
+1223 YDVIMENNTK
-1229 DNVTVQVLHD
+1229 VQVLYD
-1239 FALMPGATMT
+1239 FAFMPGSTFT
-1249 IDKGATCKLQANSGK
+1249 INRGCTCQVKANSGT
-1264 ANLYVYDKKYST
+1264 ANIYVYDKIYST
-1276 INGVGYFGQ
+1276 LNGTGFFSST
-1285 YNKEFIGI
+1285 NKELKPITG
-1293 SNRPGGRQYERA
+1293 RPGGMQYTRTA
-1305 SNDIVDAKIV
+1305 NDLVDAKFV
-1315 VDGVLE
+1315 VDGILD

-1329 TTNSY
+1329 TTNS
-1334 TESVDHANITSNGG
+1334 TSETKDHANITSNGG
-1348 GKVIYNTLGSTTK
+1348 GKVIYNTLGSKTK
-1361 IYQVNQS
+1361 VYQAKQS
-1368 GTSVSTVNLPVA
+1368 TASLLGVSYQKIDVVSLPVA

-1385 NAKGNILYQV
+1385 NAGGDYQV
-1395 PDDNETYTYR
+1395 PVANTSYTYVNGKWTANGA
-1405 DGIWRNENID
+1405 DQQ
-1415 GISPNIPAVK
+1415 PNIPAVK
-1425 NNIPTFTVSPSY
+1425 NNIPTFTVSPLY
-1437 TFSTYVGESQGTP
+1437 TFSTYVGESQSTQ
-1450 TDIVTANDNVDW
+1450 TDIVTSNNNVDW
-1462 TSTSVTWAYSI
+1462 TTVTWAYSI
-1473 VGQDADQFSFTW
+1473 VGQDADQFTFTW
-1485 GGTQPS
+1485 GTKPA
-1491 ATVTFTPE
+1491 ATVKFTPK

-1511 ATYEKAY
+1511 ATYKKTY
-1518 DYNASKKHKHIYTKD
+1518 DYDASKKHTHIYTKD
-1533 VQLIGNASYLKTNTL
+1533 VQLVGNASYLQTNTL

-1555 LYTGQGAISLFKAN
+1555 LYTGQGAIPLFKAN
-1569 SKNNSK
+1569 SQNNSQ

-1590 EQGDASF
+1590 EQGNASF
-1597 TGNTEAATITPT
+1597 TGNTEAAKITPT
-1609 KVGSIVIT
+1609 KVGSIVIK
-1617 ATQDADL
+1617 ATQPADL
-1624 TNHIAATTISKT
+1624 TNHFAATTITKT

-1652 GTVNEN
+1652 GTVNKN
-1658 PITVLDGSTNWTLT
+1658 PITVLDGSTGWTLVESKDT
-1672 EKEDKSNI
+1672 SNVVAFDKNTLI
-1680 IAYNATN
+1680 
-1687 KTATI
+1687 ATI
-1692 EDQIAGKYEV
+1692 EDQIAGKYGAE
-1702 TFTFTQNGESQ
+1702 FTFKQGNESQ
-1713 DFKSTVIANP
+1713 IFKSVIITNP

-1731 NDTVFRAVTLSANET
+1731 NDTVFRAVTLSANES

-1800 TTSFPWKYIAN
+1800 TTSFPWKYIAT

-1850 VKADVEKLY
+1850 VKTDVEKLY
-1859 MPFTVNEDGTKAAI
+1859 MPFTVNGDNSKAAI

-1886 ATLSIATSNKDI
+1886 ATLSVRTSDSNI

-1912 TLTIPPTTET
+1912 TLTIPPTTEA

-1937 TEQQGYLYVYEGSNM
+1937 SEQQGYLYVYEGSNM
-1952 VLQIPIT
+1952 VLQIPIV

-1985 ATRTHNAEWNGT
+1985 TTRTHNAEWNGV

-2014 EVVFA
+2014 YLTFA

-2037 WEIEQSTDGAN
+2037 WEIEQSTDGVN

-2061 MNGTQLKRTV
+2061 INGTQLKRTV

-2090 NITNLVI
+2090 NITNLII
-2097 VGDASAVVDP
+2097 VGDASAVVNP
-2107 ALLELYDDTP
+2107 ARLELYNATP

-2150 TPLTLTRSENGF
+2150 TPLKLTSSENGF

-2258 NAAIAPA
+2258 DAAIAPG

-2330 WNVGGDDADAVTIPA
+2330 WNVGGEDADAVTIPA
-2345 NQNSVSMY
+2345 NQTSVSMY

-2361 STGYTKAD
+2361 STGYTKVD
-2369 EGVWYFRAKGGQF
+2369 EGVWYFRAKGGQS
-2382 IHIYLED
+2382 IDIYLED

-2428 CDDKTNAGNPMNV
+2428 CSDKANTITPMNV
-2441 TIHTLDRNMLKS
+2441 TIHTLKRNMLKS

-2465 AYQASSPM
+2465 AYQASSPL
-2473 QIRVIDNTYIK
+2473 QIRVLDNTYIK
-2484 ASATTLNFTDEWP
+2484 GSATTLNFTDEWP

-2572 GMGTDDVEGTVN
+2572 GMGTDDVGGTVN

-2597 SPDYAESYLLDKDAS
+2597 SPDFAESYLLDKNANGD
-2612 GNPIKKDG
+2612 PIKKDG

-2649 ESQGGAPKDK
+2649 ESQGGAPKNK
-2659 DGNLL
+2659 PGEDGVLL
-2664 GLYKYPQNP
+2664 GLYKYPYADPNP
-2673 ASGHRGGWSVSA
+2673 ADAQNKTNNWGWTEIA
-2685 IGNGLVTPTT
+2685 DGNGLVTPKS
-2695 GNVPDYY
+2695 VPGGYG
-2702 KVESVTPNPGEDG
+2702 VSSVTPNTNG
-2715 QIDEIPCS
+2715 
-2723 TGCDD
+2723 TDD
-2728 YLNFWFDPN
+2728 VNDDFLNLWFDPS
-2737 FESAAQPEINKQISF
+2737 FEPSAQPEINKQISF

-2779 SGDLQT
+2779 SGDMQT
-2785 EIVKYLLYCKI
+2785 EIIKYLLYCKI
-2796 DDNILEIISEADY
+2796 DKNILGVIKGPDY

-2815 PAPEGGNYLP
+2815 PAPEGGSYLP
-2825 VHPSEVGEEVEHY
+2825 VHPSEVGEDVEHY

-2862 NAFTAPFD
+2862 NAFTAPFN

-2885 QKMED
+2885 QKLED
-2890 NGKTRSEILK
+2890 SGMKRTQILE

-2922 KTFDRIYSEYMSWAN
+2922 KNFDRIYSEYMSWAN
-2937 TQDATLGLK
+2937 AQDIALGLNTQAGYK
-2946 TPDYTPRGMQKLVP
+2946 RRGMQKLVP

-2977 GDWVYTGTVGKEFET
+2977 GDWVYTGTEGKEFET
-2992 QWIFPDASDGVLLEK
+2992 QWKFPDASDGVLLEK

-3016 FCTKCADNGK
+3016 FCTKCADDD
-3026 NTIEDR
+3026 NTTIDGR

-3046 STDGPHE
+3046 STEGPHE
-3053 VQGKNYVDDMMLNA
+3053 VNGKNYVDNMMLNVT
-3067 APANN
+3067 PANN

-3100 HSTFSYDQFGVT
+3100 HSTFSYDQYGVI

-3121 MNVATPSGVRVKGL
+3121 MNVATPSGIRVKGL

-3145 DGTATGGNIPTVGG
+3145 DGTTTGSNIPTVGG
-3159 GNDLFITD
+3159 GNDLFITSTATG
-3167 IVGGV
+3167 INV
-3172 NIAVAEPQQVR
+3172 AVAQPQQVR

-3195 MVQTAVDVFLPT
+3195 MVQTAVDVLLPT
-3207 AGVYVVAGDNEV
+3207 TGVYVVAGENEV
-3219 HKILH
+3219 HKILY